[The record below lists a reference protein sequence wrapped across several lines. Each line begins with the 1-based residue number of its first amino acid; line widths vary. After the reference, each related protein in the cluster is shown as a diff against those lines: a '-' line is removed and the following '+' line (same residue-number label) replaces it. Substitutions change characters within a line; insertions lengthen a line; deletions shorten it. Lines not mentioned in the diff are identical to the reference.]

1 MNASWT
7 GLAVVAL
14 AAVAIAAPQDAPAV
28 LAGAQLALGGE
39 TKLAAVKTIAAT
51 GETRRLRAD
60 GTTGTNAFELSI
72 ELPDKYMKRSVV
84 AAMGPT
90 SIYRQTGFN
99 GDALIDEMD
108 TPPALASGGDFVFVL
123 RRPGEGS
130 GTAPTPE
137 QVAAEKRRVLS
148 GFKQEFAGLAFG
160 MFASS
165 LSVYPVQMKYVG
177 QAEAPDGKAD
187 VIEIAE
193 GDGFAARLFVD
204 ATSHLPLMLSWQDKE
219 PLEVMVIDD
228 GPGRGGPVGPLG
240 PVGPRGPGRPG
251 PGENVQI
258 FRSEGS
264 GPLGPDVDP
273 AMAERVR
280 EAEARRRVVEY
291 RLVYSDYKPIDGIKW
306 PMRIARVVDGQTKEE
321 MIFDRIRVNVRID
334 PKKFQPSK

>member
-7 GLAVVAL
+7 VRAIVAL
-14 AAVAIAAPQDAPAV
+14 AAVATAAPQDATAV
-28 LAGAQLALGGE
+28 LASARQALGGE
-39 TKLAAVKTIAAT
+39 AKLAAVKTIAAS

-72 ELPDKYMKRSVV
+72 ELPDKFMKRSVI

-123 RRPGEGS
+123 RRPGDGS

-137 QVAAEKRRVLS
+137 QIAAEKRRALS
-148 GFKQEFAGLAFG
+148 GFRQEFSGLALG

-165 LSVYPVQMKYVG
+165 LSVYPVQMKYAG

-187 VIEIAE
+187 VVELA
-193 GDGFAARLFVD
+193 GADGFAARLFVD

-219 PLEVMVIDD
+219 PLEVMVIDN
-228 GPGRGGPVGPLG
+228 GPGRGG

-258 FRSEGS
+258 FRGGGS

-273 AMAERVR
+273 AMAERIK

-291 RLVYSDYKPIDGIKW
+291 RLVYSDHKPVDGIRW

-321 MIFDRIRVNVRID
+321 MIFDRIRMNVRID